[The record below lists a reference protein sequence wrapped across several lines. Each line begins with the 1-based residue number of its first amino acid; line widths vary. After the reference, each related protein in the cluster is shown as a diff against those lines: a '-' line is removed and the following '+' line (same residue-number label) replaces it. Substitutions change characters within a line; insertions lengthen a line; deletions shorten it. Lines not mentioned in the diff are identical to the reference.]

1 MNENEQMQKDLSAS
15 ITDDEDD
22 HLYQSSTILQGN
34 VHLFLSWH
42 LKIEEG
48 IS

>member
-22 HLYQSSTILQGN
+22 HLYQSSTINNG
-34 VHLFLSWH
+34 FLKG
-42 LKIEEG
+42 LITFFAT
-48 IS
+48 